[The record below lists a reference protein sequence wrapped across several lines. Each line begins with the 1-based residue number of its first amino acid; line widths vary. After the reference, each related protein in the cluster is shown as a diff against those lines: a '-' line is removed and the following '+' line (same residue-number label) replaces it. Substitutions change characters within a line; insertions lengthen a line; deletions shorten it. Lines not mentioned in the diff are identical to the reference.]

1 MAITNGY
8 CTLSELKHAL
18 QLAVAYTAA
27 TLSFTATT
35 KTIADSALG
44 LRRFQA
50 GARLVISGSASNNG
64 YRTVFTGDNPAQI
77 VTVEALTLEAAGV
90 SVTITDV
97 TDLDDDARL
106 EQIVTAVSRAIDKDC
121 RRRFYAATETRT
133 FAAVLPDLCLVDD
146 LLSVTTL
153 KTDDDGDRTY
163 DETWVAADY
172 DLLPSNAALDGEP
185 YRRIEVTPRGSRRF
199 PTHAKGV
206 EIAGSWG
213 YASATPP
220 AIREACILWSLRV
233 FERRHAIF
241 GVKGSTQLGEV
252 YLKMPPPDPDVA
264 ALLRP
269 FRRVMV

>member
-18 QLAVAYTAA
+18 ETAASYTAA
-27 TLSFTATT
+27 TLSFTAST
-35 KTIADSALG
+35 KTIADSVRG
-44 LRRFQA
+44 LRRFPT
-50 GARLVISGSASNNG
+50 GALLLLSGSASNNG
-64 YRTVFTGDNPAQI
+64 YKTVATGDVAAAI
-77 VTVEALTLEAAGV
+77 VTTEALVDEAAGA

-153 KTDDDGDRTY
+153 KTDNDGDRTY

-185 YRRIEVTPRGSRRF
+185 YRRLEPTPRGSRRF

-213 YASATPP
+213 YASSAPP
-220 AIREACILWSLRV
+220 AIREACLLWSLRV

-252 YLKMPPPDPDVA
+252 YLKLPPPDPDVA